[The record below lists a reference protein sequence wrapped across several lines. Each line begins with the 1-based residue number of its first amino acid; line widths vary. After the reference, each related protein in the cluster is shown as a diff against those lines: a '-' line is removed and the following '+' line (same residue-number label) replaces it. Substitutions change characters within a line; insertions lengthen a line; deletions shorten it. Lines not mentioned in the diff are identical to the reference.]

1 MLTRSMTQKYYQS
14 DEYKREICGDDV
26 SVGFLP
32 DLIRSLIVLGVD
44 RPSVIVMGRKYYVGN
59 TRNKN
64 IMTDFKPTINKVQS
78 MSDVQSIIDDQSMS
92 DAQIPLSNDVY
103 QTIYDLLCEVED
115 SVTKNGDIRI
125 HTQVEVKLLGRR
137 FTIGTHGLNIEN
149 LFGEPNATL
158 YNDIF
163 PFNMVL
169 TLRIE

>member
-44 RPSVIVMGRKYYVGN
+44 KPSVIVMGRKYYVSN
-59 TRNKN
+59 TRNKT
-64 IMTDFKPTINKVQS
+64 IMTDFKPTINKAQS
-78 MSDVQSIIDDQSMS
+78 MSDDQ
-92 DAQIPLSNDVY
+92 ILLSNDVY

-158 YNDIF
+158 YSNIF

>member
-1 MLTRSMTQKYYQS
+1 MTQKYYQS
-14 DEYKREICGDDV
+14 DEYKREISGDDV

-64 IMTDFKPTINKVQS
+64 IMCNFKPTINKAQS
-78 MSDVQSIIDDQSMS
+78 MTDAQSII

-115 SVTKNGDIRI
+115 SVTKNGDTRI
-125 HTQVEVKLLGRR
+125 HTQVEAKLLGRR

-158 YNDIF
+158 YSNIF
-163 PFNMVL
+163 PFNMNL

>member
-1 MLTRSMTQKYYQS
+1 MLTRSMTQNYYKS
-14 DEYKREICGDDV
+14 DEYKREISGDDV

-64 IMTDFKPTINKVQS
+64 IKTDFKPTINKAQS
-78 MSDVQSIIDDQSMS
+78 MI

-125 HTQVEVKLLGRR
+125 HTQVEIKLLGRR
-137 FTIGTHGLNIEN
+137 FTIGTHGLHIEN

-163 PFNMVL
+163 PFNMNL

>member
-1 MLTRSMTQKYYQS
+1 MLTRSMTQKYYKS

-44 RPSVIVMGRKYYVGN
+44 KPSVIVMGRKYYVSN
-59 TRNKN
+59 TRNKT
-64 IMTDFKPTINKVQS
+64 IMTDFKPTINKA
-78 MSDVQSIIDDQSMS
+78 QSIIDDQSMS

-158 YNDIF
+158 YSNIF